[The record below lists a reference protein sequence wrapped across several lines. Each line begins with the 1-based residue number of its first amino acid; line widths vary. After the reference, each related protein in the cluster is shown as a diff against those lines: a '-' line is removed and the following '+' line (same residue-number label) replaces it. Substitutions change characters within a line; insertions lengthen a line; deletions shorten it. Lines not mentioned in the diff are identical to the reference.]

1 MSFLLFFLFSSQLPP
16 REAQVRHR
24 RQKIPRE
31 TVSYCPA
38 GQEKGHL
45 RAGKRGGNLFFF
57 LFSFPTLSQ
66 GQPQSWS
73 CATVVVMEQASE
85 TSQDKLSFSTEEL
98 GKEVLSP
105 MDCRGTPVVF
115 FFSLFSHCLAP
126 WLAPVMQNCMAV
138 QVAKILRETCFQS
151 HRTRKG
157 GLWVPE
163 SVREIL
169 ESRKTDKGIPNCLY
183 ELTHSWAHFLICT
196 CLELPQCSIA
206 KALKT
211 EVTQP
216 ATQNLQSEYSPVD
229 FALKETTNKNQHSQ
243 RTCTRLRNSQYN
255 MQNVQ
260 DTTQPYST

>member
-115 FFSLFSHCLAP
+115 FSLF
-126 WLAPVMQNCMAV
+126 
-138 QVAKILRETCFQS
+138 
-151 HRTRKG
+151 
-157 GLWVPE
+157 
-163 SVREIL
+163 
-169 ESRKTDKGIPNCLY
+169 
-183 ELTHSWAHFLICT
+183 FLIAWPHGW
-196 CLELPQCSIA
+196 PQSCRTA
-206 KALKT
+206 WQYKWLKF
-211 EVTQP
+211 
-216 ATQNLQSEYSPVD
+216 SEKPV
-229 FALKETTNKNQHSQ
+229 FRAIGPGKEACGCQ
-243 RTCTRLRNSQYN
+243 R
-255 MQNVQ
+255 V
-260 DTTQPYST
+260 